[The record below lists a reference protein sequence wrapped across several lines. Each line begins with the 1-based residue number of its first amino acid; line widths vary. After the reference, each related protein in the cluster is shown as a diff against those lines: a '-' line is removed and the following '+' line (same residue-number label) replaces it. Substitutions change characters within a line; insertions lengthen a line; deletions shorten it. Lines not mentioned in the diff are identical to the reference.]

1 MNKKVFTLLL
11 LAVFILAQFGTASA
25 APSAVTTQG
34 AGTFSI
40 TALPTFHSNS
50 AFNFTWLPFQ
60 GAETSQ
66 LDDNDINELKE
77 QLLNATIVE
86 LYDGQLG
93 QALSQALADDEV
105 QLLRDA
111 LLAEGF
117 RPGVNDATA
126 YQATWEADG
135 DSHYAV
141 TVVIPF
147 RGESDYVA
155 IYYGVTSG
163 MEKAGA
169 VSVSGIENYACA
181 ITGDCCTET
190 TGEVQ
195 FRYYYVEQSVVKVKE
210 VVGNPC
216 TWNCVSSCVQYYG
229 ISLIAAAGCISA
241 CISCFAS
248 LWPSCIVCSVCSGVI
263 VGCAAACCLE

>member
-11 LAVFILAQFGTASA
+11 LAVFMLAQFGTASA
-25 APSAVTTQG
+25 TPSAVTTQV
-34 AGTFSI
+34 AGTFTI

-50 AFNFTWLPFQ
+50 TIDNTRLLFQ
-60 GAETSQ
+60 GAVASQ
-66 LDDNDINELKE
+66 PDDNDINELKE

-86 LYDGQLG
+86 LYGRQLG
-93 QALSQALADDEV
+93 QALEQALADDEV
-105 QLLRDA
+105 RLLRDA
-111 LLAEGF
+111 LMAEGF

-163 MEKAGA
+163 TEKAAA
-169 VSVSGIENYACA
+169 VSVSGIENSACA
-181 ITGDCCTET
+181 ITADCCTET

-210 VVGNPC
+210 GAGNPC
-216 TWNCVSSCVQYYG
+216 TWNCLSSCVQYYG
-229 ISLIAAAGCISA
+229 LSVLAAAGCIAA
-241 CISCFAS
+241 CISCYLSA
-248 LWPSCIVCSVCSGVI
+248 WPACIVCSACGGIV
-263 VGCAAACCLE
+263 VGCAAACCL